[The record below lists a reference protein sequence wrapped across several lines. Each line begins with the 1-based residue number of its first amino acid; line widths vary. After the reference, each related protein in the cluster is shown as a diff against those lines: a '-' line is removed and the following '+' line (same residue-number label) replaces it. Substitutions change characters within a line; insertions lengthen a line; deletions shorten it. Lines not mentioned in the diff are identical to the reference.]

1 MYRNTPRSY
10 GAVARAFHWA
20 TALVILGNIGLGLLA
35 HRLPMDQLALKFTL
49 FSLHKTLGVAAFAL
63 GAARI
68 LWALS
73 QPRPVPLHPERRAET
88 TLAEAVHWVLYASL
102 MLVPLT
108 GWIEHAATEGYAP
121 ILWPLGQGLPMV
133 PKSPELALTMAAL
146 HKTLAWVLMGAVALH
161 VAGAL
166 KHALI
171 DRDHVL
177 SRMLTGRAAGRVAPG
192 GGHALPALV
201 AVAVLGAGA
210 GWALNVPQP
219 QAPVASLEAQASEW
233 QVLDGDLAFSVR
245 QMGAPVRG
253 GFSDW
258 TASISFDP
266 DSGTGVVSVSINLQ
280 SATLGTVTD
289 QLRGPDFLDA
299 EATPVAIFDA
309 AIRPE
314 GEGYI
319 AEGSLS
325 LRGDSMP
332 VTLPF
337 DLQIA
342 DGIAR
347 MQGATVLDRRDWGMG
362 AAYPDDATVGF
373 DVALEVSLT
382 ATRDPDAV
390 VR

>member
-20 TALVILGNIGLGLLA
+20 TALVVLGNIGLGLVA
-35 HRLPMDQLALKFTL
+35 HRLPMDQLALKFAL

-73 QPRPVPLHPERRAET
+73 QPRPVPLHPERRVETAMAET
-88 TLAEAVHWVLYASL
+88 VHWVLYASL

-121 ILWPLGQGLPMV
+121 ILWPFGQGLPMV

-146 HKTLAWVLMGAVALH
+146 HKMLAWVLMAAVALH

-166 KHALI
+166 KHAII
-171 DRDHVL
+171 DRDQVL
-177 SRMLTGRAAGRVAPG
+177 ARMLTGRAAGGTTSG
-192 GGHALPALV
+192 GRHATPALV
-201 AVAVLGAGA
+201 ALALLGAAA
-210 GWALNVPQP
+210 GWALNAPQP
-219 QAPVASLEAQASEW
+219 QAPVASLAAQASEW
-233 QVLDGDLAFSVR
+233 QVLDGELAFSVR

-253 GFSDW
+253 EFGDW

-266 DSGTGVVSVSINLQ
+266 DSGTGAVSVSINLQ

-299 EATPVAIFDA
+299 ETAPLALFQA
-309 AIRPE
+309 EIRPE
-314 GEGYI
+314 GEGYL
-319 AEGSLS
+319 AEGHLN
-325 LRGDSMP
+325 LRGETLP

-337 DLQIA
+337 DLDIA

-347 MQGATVLDRRDWGMG
+347 MQGATALDRRDWGIG
-362 AAYPDDATVGF
+362 AAYPDDATLGF
-373 DVALEVSLT
+373 EVAIQVSLT
-382 ATRDPDAV
+382 ASRDPGAV